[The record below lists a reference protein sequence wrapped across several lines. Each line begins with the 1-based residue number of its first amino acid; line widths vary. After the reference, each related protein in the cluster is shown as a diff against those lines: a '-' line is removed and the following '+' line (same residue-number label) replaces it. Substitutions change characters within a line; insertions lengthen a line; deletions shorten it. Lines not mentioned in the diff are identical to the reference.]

1 MGIRRRRKTL
11 TNLLSN
17 MERRVTSVELRPI
30 NLLTSAQI
38 AGALAGGDEALDE
51 GPNSVVSLN
60 APNQYKAVVDGYYYG
75 PNVSGKPRVEL
86 YFETDPGLEEDKTI
100 RISGINYLNNSG
112 TPVELEISGGD
123 TGTTGSYKT
132 LEVDTEP
139 YDTDRDTYGGKRH
152 TPGETIAS
160 TATFNP
166 TIEYS
171 YTTRRQLIVKRRIST
186 VEATTTTAKIVFT
199 STNYFRA
206 GQIVYVGMPDETPYF
221 GIDGLF
227 KVKEA
232 GSNFI
237 TFDFD
242 APLAEPINVASVTD
256 ERYVHAV
263 AQSKIRDGATWF
275 DTSQDPDVAYVWDEY
290 RWVLFG
296 SSTIDKDDVKPS
308 PVENLEADD
317 ENDTPPGAANGES
330 RVTLT
335 WDAPTT
341 NENGKPLVDL
351 IGYTI
356 WSRQTPQQEWDKQDI
371 TGPETSWAKSGFQQG
386 AAAYFAV
393 FARDSSGN
401 RSTPVEI
408 THVTGTFPPQV
419 QKPALPA
426 VTTYL
431 GTIKI
436 AYNDLTAFGLVQP
449 PSAKEIEV
457 FFSDVA
463 NFTPGPSNFYGTFPA
478 SAGSYIIIPGT
489 ELVRGEPLSDGT
501 DYYVRI
507 RVRDIYGNI
516 TEASD
521 PPVAIKVKLSDIVT
535 YDMIDVGTLT
545 AQAII
550 GLQIDSNNNPSVN
563 GGVSINEQGIVAY
576 APPSNGQ
583 PAEQTFRLNA
593 KTGAVSIGT
602 YLGKAEAAGLFISS
616 ETATTTYA
624 TIQRADGIALVA
636 GNAQAVA
643 SAAQSGVTA
652 ARRDLDAVTELLPG
666 SLSVTLKQSETIRAI
681 NKGIPNSNTTEI
693 EGGVIRSRTIIA
705 SRIGTGQFPAD
716 VVYANA
722 INAGQITAGTISG
735 RTLQTDGAGQR
746 IVIDSNQST
755 GNRIRIYNDS
765 GVQVGT
771 IVGGASGSSGLRLLY
786 ETGTE
791 VNLYEGSVSLK
802 TSDSSVR
809 LSGTGTR
816 SASRFTVDSQ
826 SLSLFPLAVGGVW
839 TIAQT
844 YGTGTVTG
852 RNLSGSG
859 TRNVNVA
866 SDGLLTTLS
875 SDVRK
880 KKNIEDL
887 PLSLDFINKLRP
899 VQFEWKQ
906 PDKSKYDPAKH
917 LTVDK
922 DGIKNMGLIA
932 QELKSTLE
940 ECGLPAASIL
950 GSDPAEAHEPYLEEG
965 DTDPVLSIDYVQ
977 LVPALI
983 KAVQELSAKI
993 ETLEKTQG
1001 YGE

>member
-38 AGALAGGDEALDE
+38 AGALAGEDVLDE
-51 GPNSVVSLN
+51 GPNAVVSLN

-86 YFETDPGLEEDKTI
+86 YFETDPGLEVDKTI

-199 STNYFRA
+199 STNYFRE
-206 GQIVYVGMPDETPYF
+206 GQIVYVGMPDETTYF

-242 APLAEPINVASVTD
+242 TPLAEPINVANVTE

-275 DTSQDPDVAYVWDEY
+275 DTSQDPDVAYVWDDY

-296 SSTIDKDDVKPS
+296 SSTIDKDEVKPS

-457 FFSDVA
+457 FFSDVE
-463 NFTPGPSNFYGTFPA
+463 NFTAGPSNFYGTFPA

-602 YLGKAEAAGLFISS
+602 YLGKSEAAGLFISS

-652 ARRDLDAVTELLPG
+652 ARRDLDAVTELEPG
-666 SLSVTLKQSETIRAI
+666 AVSVTLKKASAIQAI
-681 NKGIPNSNTTEI
+681 NKGIPNSNSTFI
-693 EGGVIRSRTIIA
+693 EGGVIRTGTLLA
-705 SRIGTGQFPAD
+705 NRIGTGQFPTG
-716 VVYANA
+716 VIY
-722 INAGQITAGTISG
+722 AGTINASQVNAGTLTG
-735 RTLQTDGAGQR
+735 RTVQTD
-746 IVIDSNQST
+746 ST
-755 GNRIRIYNDS
+755 GKRVVMSASGNNVGFWNSNGLFTGEVEGDTGRLRIS
-765 GVQVGT
+765 GDGVGF
-771 IVGGASGSSGLRLLY
+771 ISISGSSINFYNNGQNSTNSNTMLVSTGSQIILNYPTIRFGSYGGTTNRFLYVSTSGFVNDGVNYPGSLSDLRLKSNIAEISPSLGL
-786 ETGTE
+786 ELVNKIKPVKFNWDTE
-791 VNLYEGSVSLK
+791 NEKDADKYSKK
-802 TSDSSVR
+802 TVIGVIAQG
-809 LSGTGTR
+809 LIEALEANGI
-816 SASRFTVDSQ
+816 SASDYDIVQ
-826 SLSLFPLAVGGVW
+826 
-839 TIAQT
+839 
-844 YGTGTVTG
+844 
-852 RNLSGSG
+852 
-859 TRNVNVA
+859 
-866 SDGLLTTLS
+866 
-875 SDVRK
+875 
-880 KKNIEDL
+880 EDYDHD
-887 PLSLDFINKLRP
+887 LDRL
-899 VQFEWKQ
+899 
-906 PDKSKYDPAKH
+906 DKSEP
-917 LTVDK
+917 LLRVDY
-922 DGIKNMGLIA
+922 N
-932 QELKSTLE
+932 
-940 ECGLPAASIL
+940 
-950 GSDPAEAHEPYLEEG
+950 
-965 DTDPVLSIDYVQ
+965 Q
-977 LVPALI
+977 LVPILI
-983 KAVQELSAKI
+983 KAVQELSNEV
-993 ETLEKTQG
+993 ETLKKEVSRG
-1001 YGE
+1001 